1 MNFDASGMNRAF
13 DKMRENAES
22 KGKDMATQQAS
33 FFLSN
38 LKREGR
44 AIAPTPDRI
53 FSDVKAADFKIKRK
67 AGVSVSKEIKRRIR
81 ARGTFGRAWKI
92 IKVTSERFA
101 IRIWMENDSAESL
114 KVDNMKGVSDK
125 AEKKSGQRF
134 KDRLNRLA
142 ESITNSF

>member
-1 MNFDASGMNRAF
+1 MSGMNRAF
-13 DKMRENAES
+13 DKMRENAERQ
-22 KGKDMATQQAS
+22 GKDMAQQQAN
-33 FFLSN
+33 FFLGN

-53 FSDVKAADFKIKRK
+53 YTDVRAANFKIKRK
-67 AGVSVSKEIKRRIR
+67 PGVSVSKEIKRRIR

-92 IKVTSERFA
+92 VKVTSERFK
-101 IRIWMENDSAESL
+101 IRIWMINTSAESL
-114 KVDNMKGVSDK
+114 KVDNEKGVSDK

-142 ESITNSF
+142 ERITNTF